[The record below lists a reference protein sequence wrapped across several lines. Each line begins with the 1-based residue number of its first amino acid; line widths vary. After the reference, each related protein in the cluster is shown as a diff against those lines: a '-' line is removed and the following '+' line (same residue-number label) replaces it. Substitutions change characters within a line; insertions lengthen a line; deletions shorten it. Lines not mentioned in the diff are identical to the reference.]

1 MGRLLTVLEFSSHLG
16 ALRVQIKMEDYR
28 VENEENKNRE
38 QENHVTNEKPPTAS
52 GKPKKKVKKVN
63 VKVSDH
69 ADQMDNEAVPE
80 KSGNNLGDTLFILDL
95 MRQRKEK
102 LMRQKKD
109 EKINEMAMKQ
119 KQQKLEAR
127 QGMRVLTRPSFGGF
141 VGVGAILANSRCTS
155 PAPRR
160 RTTPKPQEPEVNI
173 PGPDNTEMLIM
184 GILRDKKEEKY
195 HEAHNVRA
203 EQAGVPSDDRYLD
216 KFDH

>member
-1 MGRLLTVLEFSSHLG
+1 
-16 ALRVQIKMEDYR
+16 MEDYR
-28 VENEENKNRE
+28 VENEDQEQNKN
-38 QENHVTNEKPPTAS
+38 QVTNEKPPTAA

-69 ADQMDNEAVPE
+69 AANDEQDDSKAE

-141 VGVGAILANSRCTS
+141 VG
-155 PAPRR
+155 
-160 RTTPKPQEPEVNI
+160 
-173 PGPDNTEMLIM
+173 
-184 GILRDKKEEKY
+184 
-195 HEAHNVRA
+195 EAL
-203 EQAGVPSDDRYLD
+203 S
-216 KFDH
+216 